1 MLLKTGLNFLKES
14 TVSLKTFSHPNF
26 GQSSDCSEL
35 FRWPTKFYH
44 RTPEDSVVVSDKLES
59 TCNTIR
65 RIILVIYYNNYF
77 KCSSFNKSKF
87 DPPSTLL
94 SRKKGLKIDP
104 LPHNSPQI
112 DFLT

>member
-14 TVSLKTFSHPNF
+14 AVSLKTFSHPNF

-65 RIILVIYYNNYF
+65 RICKVLNQVILEATNF
-77 KCSSFNKSKF
+77 R
-87 DPPSTLL
+87 D
-94 SRKKGLKIDP
+94 
-104 LPHNSPQI
+104 LPQ
-112 DFLT
+112 